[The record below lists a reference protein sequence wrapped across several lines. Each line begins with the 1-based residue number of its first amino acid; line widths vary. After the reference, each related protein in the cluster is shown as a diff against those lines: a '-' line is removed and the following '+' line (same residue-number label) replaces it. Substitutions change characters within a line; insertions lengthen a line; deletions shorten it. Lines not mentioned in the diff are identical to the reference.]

1 MLLSMAAMGQTID
14 FKGTKHDYGTI
25 KEDDGMAYH
34 SFEFKNNGQAPLII
48 KKVEA
53 SCGCTTPEWPKSP
66 IGPGQ
71 TGVIKVGY
79 NPAGR
84 PNKFS
89 KSITVHSNA
98 TTNPT
103 TVLQIT
109 GFVTPHVKT
118 IDEIYRHQVGDLRF
132 MQTHLSMGKTVLGK
146 VHTDTL
152 KFLNKGMIEA
162 RVEVAKAN
170 NQQFVQFRVE
180 PEAVKPNEL
189 GRIVVTYDPDKRKDW
204 GFVHDRFSLI
214 VNGTR
219 QQNQIS
225 LSATI
230 EEDFSALTPEQQA
243 NAPVAEFN
251 TTSYNF
257 GNAHPEGDMVE
268 YDFVLTNKGNDN
280 LIIHKVKPSCGCT
293 SVMPTKSVLK
303 KGESTKIKAQFRTN
317 GYSGQQSKSIT
328 VITNDPKHTSTVLRI
343 TGSVVKKTQ

>member
-1 MLLSMAAMGQTID
+1 MSAMGQTID
-14 FKGTKHDYGTI
+14 FKSTKHDYGTI

-34 SFEFKNNGQAPLII
+34 NFEFKNNGKAPLII

-66 IGPGQ
+66 IAPGQ
-71 TGVIKVGY
+71 TGSIKVGY

-89 KSITVHSNA
+89 KTITVHSNA
-98 TTNPT
+98 AATT

-109 GFVTPHVKT
+109 GFVSPHVKT
-118 IDEIYRHQVGDLRF
+118 LDEIYRHQLGDLRF
-132 MQTHLSMGKTVLGK
+132 IQTHLSMGKTVLGK
-146 VHTDTL
+146 THTDTL
-152 KFLNKGMIEA
+152 KFMNKGMIEA
-162 RVEVAKAN
+162 RVEVTQAN

-189 GRIVVTYDPDKRKDW
+189 GRIVVTYDPDKRNDW
-204 GFVHDRFSLI
+204 GFVHDRFWI
-214 VNGTR
+214 TVNGAR

-225 LSATI
+225 VSATI
-230 EEDFSALTPEQQA
+230 EEDFASLTPEQQA
-243 NAPVAEFN
+243 NAPVAEFS

-257 GNAHPEGDMVE
+257 GDSHPEGELVK
-268 YDFVLTNKGNDN
+268 YDFVLTNRGKDN

-293 SVMPTKSVLK
+293 SVMPEKSVLK
-303 KGESTKIKAQFRTN
+303 KGESTVIKAQFRTN
-317 GYSGQQSKSIT
+317 GYSGKQSKSIT

-343 TGSVVKKTQ
+343 TGSVVK